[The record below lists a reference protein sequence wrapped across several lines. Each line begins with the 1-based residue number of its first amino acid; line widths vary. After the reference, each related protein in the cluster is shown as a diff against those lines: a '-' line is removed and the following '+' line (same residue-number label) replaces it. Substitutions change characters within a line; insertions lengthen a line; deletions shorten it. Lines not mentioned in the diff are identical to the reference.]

1 MVVFVSTFF
10 WWWLYCGTFTKKTL
24 PETSLAA
31 DEIPEAVQ
39 NLPFETSRACLGTEL
54 LSKEMSRQYREMQVP
69 NGQGLPAPFIESHI
83 CDPYNFTS
91 WRCPWRHFKSKTERR
106 SSRRSFATLPGKNAS
121 FSCPSPVG
129 QVVRRV
135 LMLANLN
142 KQIVDRKN
150 LSTWERVLGFKGLCG
165 GQAKGFCFC
174 WQHSEVILI
183 YSWCNFG

>member
-1 MVVFVSTFF
+1 MGKVCQRLLFNHIFV
-10 WWWLYCGTFTKKTL
+10 TL
-24 PETSLAA
+24 ITSLLEDALG
-31 DEIPEAVQ
+31 D
-39 NLPFETSRACLGTEL
+39 TSREKQKDEL
-54 LSKEMSRQYREMQVP
+54 AVGVLPRSRE
-69 NGQGLPAPFIESHI
+69 
-83 CDPYNFTS
+83 
-91 WRCPWRHFKSKTERR
+91 
-106 SSRRSFATLPGKNAS
+106 KNAS